1 VSSEFYLNQLS
12 DNLDKTD
19 EDPNEIERLLF
30 KPCSQ
35 PIFQSNKTDGPENPN
50 KESKKKEKS
59 LMIKYIQ
66 FTKPILS
73 KKQDKCIPN
82 YVESMLGKIEIY
94 PTRNKRREKEK
105 DQ

>member
-1 VSSEFYLNQLS
+1 
-12 DNLDKTD
+12 
-19 EDPNEIERLLF
+19 
-30 KPCSQ
+30 
-35 PIFQSNKTDGPENPN
+35 
-50 KESKKKEKS
+50 
-59 LMIKYIQ
+59 MIKYIQ